1 MAEKKLREL
10 LNDALG
16 QQGKL
21 KERAYKTTESIEK
34 DDIQTHIDSFQ
45 QQTSYSLGCT
55 LAGHPNYTIVSAYKV
70 DDWRKDFERG
80 IVPAGFICRHM
91 SSNIAEV
98 YTHHKIS
105 ENPESGDKIFFGY
118 ELFAVY
124 EKEAKKWELRIDGKC
139 PLAPP
144 ITSEQIPVIN
154 GVETQNSKWLDKDI
168 IERNSRNENEERNI
182 VNFWRI

>member
-1 MAEKKLREL
+1 MAEKTLKEL

-16 QQGKL
+16 QQRKL
-21 KERAYKTTESIEK
+21 KEGTYKTTESTEK

-45 QQTSYSLGCT
+45 QQTSYSLGFT

-98 YTHHKIS
+98 YTHHKIP
-105 ENPESGDKIFFGY
+105 ENPSWGDKIFFGY

-124 EKEAKKWELRIDGKC
+124 EKDAKKWELSIDGRC

-144 ITSEQIPVIN
+144 ITSEQIPIIN
-154 GVETQNSKWLDKDI
+154 GVETQNSNRLNRDI
-168 IERNSRNENEERNI
+168 IDRNNRNENEE
-182 VNFWRI
+182 VL